1 MTREEIIERKRIAHQ
16 LKMIEAM
23 GWKKDEIEFKN
34 K

>member
-16 LKMIEAM
+16 LRMIEAM
-23 GWKKDEIEFKN
+23 GWKKDEVEFRN

>member
-16 LKMIEAM
+16 FKMIEAM
-23 GWKKDEIEFKN
+23 GWKKDEVEFKN

>member
-23 GWKKDEIEFKN
+23 GWKKDEVEFKS

>member
-1 MTREEIIERKRIAHQ
+1 MTREEIIERKRIAYQ

-23 GWKKDEIEFKN
+23 GWKKDEVEFKN